1 MLVVTYISLFLLSV
15 LCVVAY
21 VKFRTT
27 TSSKDE
33 STRNPTFLSFL
44 KKYVPV
50 YLLVVLGDWLQGPYL
65 YRLYH
70 YYGYQET
77 QVAIIYVCGMI
88 SSALFF
94 PAAEVIASRYGR
106 RKTTVIFCL
115 LYSVSCM
122 ATLTS
127 NYGVLLIGRCIAGLT
142 NSILFKTI
150 EGWYVHEHTE
160 TYDFPREWITV
171 TFNHVA
177 FGSSAIAVAAGV
189 LADVVTRWLS
199 LGPVAPFILAVP
211 MFMTAAVL
219 ILSFWAENCGE
230 EKKISKDQIT
240 KSCMEGLKIIVN
252 DVDLFLIGTI
262 QSLFESVLFV
272 FVFIWTP
279 ALDVFHDIPLGI
291 AFASFM
297 VCFLLGTIL
306 CDYVIAKIGYSTTRL
321 LTVLSAS
328 AALVFLIAAYF
339 AKNKNAMFYRL
350 KILLCLQVFELIC
363 GFYFPI
369 MRTLREKVLP
379 EEHRLSVIN
388 WFRVPLTVIS
398 SLALLFLHDA
408 SGGIPEIFVFCGVMM
423 MIAFVCSFRFAT
435 NTSSS
440 EHENSTEISA

>member
-1 MLVVTYISLFLLSV
+1 MLVVTYISLFLLCV

-33 STRNPTFLSFL
+33 STRNPTFLTFL
-44 KKYVPV
+44 RAYIPV

-88 SSALFF
+88 SSVSFF
-94 PAAEVIASRYGR
+94 PAAEVIANRYGR
-106 RKTTVIFCL
+106 RKTTVATCL
-115 LYSVSCM
+115 LYSISCM
-122 ATLTS
+122 ATLIP
-127 NYGVLLIGRCIAGLT
+127 NYGVLLVGRCIAGLS
-142 NSILFKTI
+142 NSILFRTM
-150 EGWYVHEHTE
+150 ETWYVHEHTT
-160 TYDFPREWITV
+160 TYDFPKEWILV
-171 TFNHVA
+171 TFSHVA
-177 FGSSAIAVAAGV
+177 FASSAIAVVAGV

-199 LGPVAPFILAVP
+199 FGPVAPFILAVP
-211 MFMTAAVL
+211 MFMAAVVL
-219 ILSFWAENCGE
+219 VLSLWVENCGE
-230 EKKISKDQIT
+230 EKRISKDQIK
-240 KSCMEGLKIIVN
+240 KSCMEGLKTILQN
-252 DVDLFLIGTI
+252 ADLFLIGTI

-321 LTVLSAS
+321 LTLLSGGAT
-328 AALVFLIAAYF
+328 LVFFTAAYF
-339 AKNKNAMFYRL
+339 AKDKNAVFYRL
-350 KILLCLQVFELIC
+350 KILICLQLFEVIC

-388 WFRVPLTVIS
+388 WFRVPLTVVS
-398 SLALLFLHDA
+398 SMALLLLHDA
-408 SGGIPEIFVFCGVMM
+408 SGGIPEIFAFCAVMM
-423 MIAFVCSFRFAT
+423 LVACFCSFRFAT
-435 NTSSS
+435 STSSS
-440 EHENSTEISA
+440 EEDSTQVSA

>member
-15 LCVVAY
+15 LCTVAY
-21 VKFRTT
+21 IKFRTT
-27 TSSKDE
+27 TSSRDE
-33 STRNPTFLSFL
+33 STQNPTFLSFL
-44 KKYVPV
+44 KTYIPV

-88 SSALFF
+88 SSTVFF
-94 PAAEVIASRYGR
+94 PAAEVIANRYGR
-106 RKTTVIFCL
+106 RKTAIVCCL

-122 ATLTS
+122 ATSIS
-127 NYGVLLIGRCIAGLT
+127 NYGVLLIGRCIAGLS
-142 NSILFKTI
+142 NSILFKTM
-150 EGWYVHEHTE
+150 ESWYVHEHTT
-160 TYDFPREWITV
+160 TYDFPKEWILV
-171 TFNHVA
+171 TFSHVA
-177 FGSSAIAVAAGV
+177 FGSSAVAVAAGV

-211 MFMTAAVL
+211 MFAVAVAL
-219 ILSFWAENCGE
+219 ILSLWVENRGE
-230 EKKISKDQIT
+230 EKKISRDQIT
-240 KSCMEGLKIIVN
+240 KSCMEGLKTIAQN
-252 DVDLFLIGTI
+252 ADLFLIGTI

-306 CDYVIAKIGYSTTRL
+306 CDYVISKIGYSTTRL
-321 LTVLSAS
+321 LVVLSGSAS
-328 AALVFLIAAYF
+328 LVFFIAAYF
-339 AKNKNAMFYRL
+339 AKDKSAILYRL
-350 KILLCLQVFELIC
+350 KILLCLQLFELIC

-398 SLALLFLHDA
+398 SAALLFLHDA

-423 MIAFVCSFRFAT
+423 MVAFVCSFRFAS
-435 NTSSS
+435 NTSNS
-440 EHENSTEISA
+440 ESETISA